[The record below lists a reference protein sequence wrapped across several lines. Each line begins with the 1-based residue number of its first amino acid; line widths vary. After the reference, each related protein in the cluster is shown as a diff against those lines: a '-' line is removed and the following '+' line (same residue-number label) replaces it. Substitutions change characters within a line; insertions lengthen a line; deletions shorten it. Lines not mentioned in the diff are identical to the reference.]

1 MTNSNE
7 KITQCGLINIELSD
21 HQMIFCTRKVWKEK
35 VGGHKQISFISFK
48 NYSVNEYEKVL
59 GKVTFVNYEKHNI
72 NKAYNGFFPKLIE
85 VVNNIAPLKTV
96 RIINASNKWFDRE
109 IAEKLSIRDKLFKRF
124 KSSRLEI
131 DWEIYKEARNDVQR
145 TIK

>member
-1 MTNSNE
+1 MRN
-7 KITQCGLINIELSD
+7 
-21 HQMIFCTRKVWKEK
+21 
-35 VGGHKQISFISFK
+35 
-48 NYSVNEYEKVL
+48 
-59 GKVTFVNYEKHNI
+59 NI